1 MPSNRIEL
9 TPPALQETPQLCSH
23 RSKTN
28 REEEELNLRGMRR
41 AAASEASPSPP
52 ARPADRCPPTP
63 LRFRLRFGLIEL
75 QLRPF
80 GLYFRHEFLSG
91 YKTKAVAG
99 GRAAFTER
107 SPTSF
112 SFARAGYS
120 KSISTRSLL
129 SRGCVQKCTIPLCSD
144 SIWAA
149 KDGSNGSRG
158 PKVDRVIQMGLF

>member
-52 ARPADRCPPTP
+52 ARPADRSASTLPSPFAFAP
-63 LRFRLRFGLIEL
+63 GLLDCTWRRIS
-75 QLRPF
+75 
-80 GLYFRHEFLSG
+80 FLSG

-158 PKVDRVIQMGLF
+158 PKVDRVSQMGLF